1 MLLVRSFPLPLRP
14 PPPSLGSA
22 ANHKAHFEPTVSPR
36 HVCNGC
42 EFSLVTSVSQPA
54 DARLALAFGRC
65 RGGRG
70 CRGPAWRLRDG
81 SHLGRGGSC
90 PEPCRLP
97 PSCLARGTPRDSRVC
112 GESCVYVTAAPPRW
126 KGVRARSGTFH
137 RLGSS
142 DERLESD
149 DRAGRPRWREP
160 LRPKLASEGLRC
172 SVKTRL
178 ACQTVC
184 RQQLHLWPCWETSS
198 SGIFESR
205 RKRRICRPVCCK
217 SGFSRETGPVC
228 THTDIYLCIHLY
240 LFP

>member
-97 PSCLARGTPRDSRVC
+97 PSCLARGTPRDLRVC
-112 GESCVYVTAAPPRW
+112 GESCVYVTAAPRDGKESGHVLGHSIGSAARTNGW
-126 KGVRARSGTFH
+126 SRMTGQDVLAGESRSGQ
-137 RLGSS
+137 S
-142 DERLESD
+142 
-149 DRAGRPRWREP
+149 
-160 LRPKLASEGLRC
+160 
-172 SVKTRL
+172 
-178 ACQTVC
+178 
-184 RQQLHLWPCWETSS
+184 
-198 SGIFESR
+198 
-205 RKRRICRPVCCK
+205 
-217 SGFSRETGPVC
+217 
-228 THTDIYLCIHLY
+228 
-240 LFP
+240 